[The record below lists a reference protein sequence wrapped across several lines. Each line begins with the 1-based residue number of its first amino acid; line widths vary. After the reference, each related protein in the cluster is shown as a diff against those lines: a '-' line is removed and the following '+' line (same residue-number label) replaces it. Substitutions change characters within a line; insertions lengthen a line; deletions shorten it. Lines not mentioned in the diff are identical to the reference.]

1 MVITPKFSIVIPVY
15 NAEKY
20 LGECVES
27 VLLQSVTDFELILV
41 DDGSTDESGHLCDRF
56 ALRDS
61 RVRVIHQQ
69 NSGHITARM
78 NGVSAAIG
86 DYIMFMDSDD
96 YWLDGALSTVEKN
109 LVCFGCD
116 MLVFRL
122 RKGNENC
129 HDFFG
134 GVRSYITHSEYF
146 TVSLAESGMNSLVIK
161 AYARKLFENVD
172 ISAFSELRNSE
183 DLVLSTMLA
192 QAAEKISYIP
202 EVIYYYR
209 QNEGSITNSF
219 NAKEIDEFIISRRF
233 LWAELERL
241 GLDNDDNKKVL
252 YSGYLRR
259 VSDWAYQASVS
270 SMATEEKISHLSKVS
285 ESEMFINAMKAVD
298 LSQFG
303 KAKQLRLKLL
313 YSKKYNTMFW
323 LDKIKS
329 KILR

>member
-1 MVITPKFSIVIPVY
+1 MVITPGFSIVIPVY

-27 VLLQSVTDFELILV
+27 VLSQSMTDFELILV
-41 DDGSTDESGHLCDRF
+41 NDGSTDKSGHLCDRF
-56 ALRDS
+56 ALRDE
-61 RVRVIHQQ
+61 RVKVIHQP

-78 NGVSAAIG
+78 NGVSAAVG
-86 DYIMFMDSDD
+86 DYIMFLDSDD
-96 YWLDGALSTVEKN
+96 YWFDGALSTVKN
-109 LVCFGCD
+109 NLERFGCD

-122 RKGNENC
+122 KKGSESC
-129 HDFFG
+129 HDFFSG
-134 GVRSYITHSEYF
+134 EREDITHSEYF
-146 TVSLAESGMNSLVIK
+146 TVSLAESGMNSLVVK

-172 ISAFSELRNSE
+172 ISSFSGLRNSE

-192 QAAEKISYIP
+192 KAASKISYVP
-202 EVIYYYR
+202 EVLYYYR
-209 QNEGSITNSF
+209 PNEGSITNSF
-219 NAKEIDEFIISRRF
+219 NAKEIDEFIISRSF

-270 SMATEEKISHLSKVS
+270 SMTTEEKISHLNKVC
-285 ESEMFINAMKAVD
+285 ESDMFGEAVKSAD

-303 KAKQLRLKLL
+303 KATRIRLRFLASRRFSLMIL
-313 YSKKYNTMFW
+313 F
-323 LDKIKS
+323 DKIRS
-329 KILR
+329 KL

>member
-20 LGECVES
+20 LDECVES
-27 VLLQSVTDFELILV
+27 VLSQSVADFELILV
-41 DDGSTDESGHLCDRF
+41 NDGSTDSSGHICDRF
-56 ALRDS
+56 ALRDE

-78 NGVSAAIG
+78 NGVSAAVG
-86 DYIMFMDSDD
+86 DYIMFIDSDD
-96 YWLDGALSTVEKN
+96 YWLDGALSKVENN
-109 LVCFGCD
+109 LERFGCD

-122 RKGNENC
+122 RRGDETC

-134 GVRSYITHSEYF
+134 GERADISHSEYF

-161 AYARKLFENVD
+161 TYARKLFKNVD
-172 ISAFSELRNSE
+172 ISSFSGLRNSE

-192 QAAEKISYIP
+192 KAAAKISYVP
-202 EVIYYYR
+202 DVLYYYR
-209 QNEGSITNSF
+209 PNEGSITNSF
-219 NAKEIDEFIISRRF
+219 NAKEIDEFIISRSF

-252 YSGYLRR
+252 YSGFLRR

-270 SMATEEKISHLSKVS
+270 SMTTEEKISHLSKVCESDMFS
-285 ESEMFINAMKAVD
+285 EAIKSAD

-303 KAKQLRLKLL
+303 KAKRMRLRLLDSRRFRFMML
-313 YSKKYNTMFW
+313 
-323 LDKIKS
+323 LDKIRS
-329 KILR
+329 KI

>member
-1 MVITPKFSIVIPVY
+1 MVITPGFSIVIPVY

-27 VLLQSVTDFELILV
+27 VLSQSMTDFELILV
-41 DDGSTDESGHLCDRF
+41 NDGSTDKSGHLCDRF
-56 ALRDS
+56 ALRDE
-61 RVRVIHQQ
+61 RVKVIHQQ

-78 NGVSAAIG
+78 NGVSAAVG
-86 DYIMFMDSDD
+86 DYIMFLDSDD
-96 YWLDGALSTVEKN
+96 YWLDGALSAVANN
-109 LVCFGCD
+109 LERFGCD

-122 RKGNENC
+122 RKGDENC
-129 HDFFG
+129 HDFFCG
-134 GVRSYITHSEYF
+134 EREDITHSEYF
-146 TVSLAESGMNSLVIK
+146 TVSLAESGMNSLVVK

-172 ISAFSELRNSE
+172 ISSFSGLRNSE

-192 QAAEKISYIP
+192 KAADKISYVP
-202 EVIYYYR
+202 DVLYYYR
-209 QNEGSITNSF
+209 PNEGSITNSF
-219 NAKEIDEFIISRRF
+219 NAKEIDEFIISRSF

-270 SMATEEKISHLSKVS
+270 SMTTEEKISLLSKVCESDMFS
-285 ESEMFINAMKAVD
+285 EAVKSAD

-303 KAKQLRLKLL
+303 KATRIRLRFLASRRFSLMIL
-313 YSKKYNTMFW
+313 F
-323 LDKIKS
+323 DKIRS
-329 KILR
+329 KL

>member
-1 MVITPKFSIVIPVY
+1 MVITPGFSIVIPVY

-27 VLLQSVTDFELILV
+27 VLSQSVTDFELILV
-41 DDGSTDESGHLCDRF
+41 NDGSTDESGHICDRF
-56 ALRDS
+56 ALRDE
-61 RVRVIHQQ
+61 RVKVIHQQ

-78 NGVSAAIG
+78 NGATAAVG
-86 DYIMFMDSDD
+86 DYIMFIDSDD

-109 LVCFGCD
+109 LERFGCD

-122 RKGNENC
+122 RRGDENC

-134 GVRSYITHSEYF
+134 GERADIPHSEYF
-146 TVSLAESGMNSLVIK
+146 SVSLAESGMNSLVIK
-161 AYARKLFENVD
+161 TYARKLFKNVD
-172 ISAFSELRNSE
+172 ISSFSGLRNSE

-192 QAAEKISYIP
+192 KAAEKISYVP
-202 EVIYYYR
+202 EVLYYYR
-209 QNEGSITNSF
+209 PNKGSITNSF
-219 NAKEIDEFIISRRF
+219 NAKEIDEFIISRSF

-259 VSDWAYQASVS
+259 VSDWAYQASIS
-270 SMATEEKISHLSKVS
+270 SMATEEKISHLSKVCKLDMFS
-285 ESEMFINAMKAVD
+285 EAVKSSD

-303 KAKQLRLKLL
+303 KATRMRLNFLASRRFSL
-313 YSKKYNTMFW
+313 MILF
-323 LDKIKS
+323 DKIRNK
-329 KILR
+329 L

>member
-27 VLLQSVTDFELILV
+27 VLSQSVTDFELILV
-41 DDGSTDESGHLCDRF
+41 NDGSTDKSGHLCDRF
-56 ALRDS
+56 ALRDE
-61 RVRVIHQQ
+61 RVKVIHQP

-78 NGVSAAIG
+78 NGVSAAEG

-96 YWLDGALSTVEKN
+96 YWFDGALSTVENN
-109 LVCFGCD
+109 LERFGCD

-122 RKGNENC
+122 KKGSESC
-129 HDFFG
+129 HDFFSG
-134 GVRSYITHSEYF
+134 EREDITRSEYF

-161 AYARKLFENVD
+161 TYARKLFENVD

-192 QAAEKISYIP
+192 KAADKISYIP
-202 EVIYYYR
+202 DVLYYYR
-209 QNEGSITNSF
+209 TNEGSITNSF

-233 LWAELERL
+233 LWAELEQL
-241 GLDNDDNKKVL
+241 GLDNDTNKKVL
-252 YSGYLRR
+252 YAGYLRR
-259 VSDWAYQASVS
+259 VSDWAYQASLS
-270 SMATEEKISHLSKVS
+270 SMKTEEKISHLNKVC
-285 ESEMFINAMKAVD
+285 ESDMFSQVMKNTD

-303 KAKQLRLKLL
+303 KAKQVRLKLL
-313 YSKKYNTMFW
+313 HSGKYSAMFL
-323 LDKIKS
+323 LDKIRS
-329 KILR
+329 KI